1 MASVGGSRGLLE
13 DKVVVISGVG
23 PALGTTLARRC
34 AEEGA
39 DLVLAAR
46 TVERLEGV
54 AKEIAVLGRRALS
67 VGTDITDEA
76 QVSNLVEA
84 SLKEYGKVDVLI
96 NNAFR
101 VPSMKPLAN
110 TTFDHMRDAI
120 ELTVFGALRMIQGF
134 TPALAEAKG
143 SVVNVNSMVVR
154 HSQAKYGAYKM
165 AKSALLAMSQSLAT
179 ELGDQGI
186 RVNSIL
192 PGYIWGGTLES
203 YFNHQAGKYGT
214 TVDEI
219 YKATAAASDLK
230 RLPTE
235 NEVASAIL
243 FMASDLSSGITGQ
256 ALDVNCGEYKA

>member
-1 MASVGGSRGLLE
+1 MTGMLE

-23 PALGTTLARRC
+23 PALGSTLARRC
-34 AEEGA
+34 AEQGA

-46 TVERLEGV
+46 TVNRLEDV
-54 AKEIAVLGRRALS
+54 AKQITDLGRRAVT

-76 QVSNLVEA
+76 QVDNLVDETLTA
-84 SLKEYGKVDVLI
+84 YGKVDVLI
-96 NNAFR
+96 NNAFK
-101 VPSMKPLAN
+101 VPSMRPLAD
-110 TTFDHMRDAI
+110 TTFEHMKDAI
-120 ELTVFGALRMIQGF
+120 DLTVFGALSMIQRF

-179 ELGDQGI
+179 ELGEQDI
-186 RVNSIL
+186 RVNSVL
-192 PGYIWGGTLES
+192 PGYIWGGTLKG
-203 YFNHQAGKYGT
+203 YFEHQAGKYGT

-219 YKATAAASDLK
+219 YNAAAVNSDLK

-235 NEVASAIL
+235 DEVASAII
-243 FMASDLSSGITGQ
+243 FMASDLASGITGQ

>member
-1 MASVGGSRGLLE
+1 MTGSDRLL
-13 DKVVVISGVG
+13 DGKGVVISGGG

-34 AEEGA
+34 AQSGA

-46 TVERLEGV
+46 TVERLEDV
-54 AKEIAVLGRRALS
+54 AKQVADLGRRAVS
-67 VGTDITDEA
+67 VGTDITDAE
-76 QVSNLVEA
+76 QVENLVAA
-84 SLKEYGKVDVLI
+84 SLDAYGRVDVLI

-101 VPSMKPLAN
+101 VPSMKPFAN
-110 TTFDHMRDAI
+110 TTYEHMRDAI

-134 TPALAEAKG
+134 TPALTETKG

-165 AKSALLAMSQSLAT
+165 AKSALLAMSQTLAT

-186 RVNSIL
+186 RVNSVL

-203 YFNHQAGKYGT
+203 YFTQQAQKYGT
-214 TVDEI
+214 TVEEI

-235 NEVASAIL
+235 DEVASAIL

-256 ALDVNCGEYKA
+256 ALDVNCGEFKA

>member
-1 MASVGGSRGLLE
+1 MAGALPLLE
-13 DKVVVISGVG
+13 NKVVVISGVG

-34 AEEGA
+34 AESGA
-39 DLVLAAR
+39 DVVLAAR
-46 TVERLEGV
+46 TVERLEDV
-54 AKEIAVLGRRALS
+54 AKQVTDLGRRALS
-67 VGTDITDEA
+67 VGTDITDDA
-76 QVSNLVEA
+76 QVANLVDETLEA
-84 SLKEYGKVDVLI
+84 YGRVDVLI

-101 VPSMKPLAN
+101 VPSMKPFAN
-110 TTFDHMRDAI
+110 TTFEHMKDAI
-120 ELTVFGALRMIQGF
+120 ELTVFGALRMVQAF
-134 TPALAEAKG
+134 TPALAETKG

-165 AKSALLAMSQSLAT
+165 AKSALLAMSQTLAT

-186 RVNSIL
+186 RVNSVL

-203 YFNHQAGKYGT
+203 YFTHQAGKYGT
-214 TVDEI
+214 TVEEI

-235 NEVASAIL
+235 DEVASAIL

-256 ALDVNCGEYKA
+256 ALDVNCGEFKA

>member
-1 MASVGGSRGLLE
+1 MGGLLA

-23 PALGTTLARRC
+23 PALGTTLAKRC

-46 TVERLEGV
+46 TVERLEDV
-54 AKEIAVLGRRALS
+54 AEQVADLGRRAVS
-67 VGTDITDEA
+67 IGTDITDTA
-76 QVSNLVEA
+76 QVDNLVAETLTA
-84 SLKEYGKVDVLI
+84 YGRVDVLI

-101 VPSMKPLAN
+101 VPSMKPLAD
-110 TTFDHMRDAI
+110 TTFDHMKDAI

-179 ELGDQGI
+179 ELGEQGI
-186 RVNSIL
+186 RVNSVL
-192 PGYIWGGTLES
+192 PGYIWGGTLQG
-203 YFNHQAGKYGT
+203 YFEHQAKKYGT
-214 TVDEI
+214 SVDDI
-219 YKATAAASDLK
+219 YNAAAVNSDLK

-235 NEVASAIL
+235 DEVASSII

>member
-1 MASVGGSRGLLE
+1 MAGLL
-13 DKVVVISGVG
+13 DGKVVVISGVG
-23 PALGTTLARRC
+23 PGLGTTLARRC
-34 AEEGA
+34 ADAGA

-46 TVERLEGV
+46 TVERLEDV
-54 AKEIAVLGRRALS
+54 AKQVADMGRRAVS
-67 VGTDITDEA
+67 VGTDITDEE
-76 QVSNLVEA
+76 QVGNLVAE
-84 SLKEYGKVDVLI
+84 SLKAYGKIDVLI

-110 TTFDHMRDAI
+110 TTFEHMREAI
-120 ELTVFGALRMIQGF
+120 ELTVFGALRLTQGF
-134 TPALAEAKG
+134 TPALAEANG

-154 HSQAKYGAYKM
+154 NSQAKYGAYKI

-179 ELGDQGI
+179 ELGEQGI

-192 PGYIWGGTLES
+192 PGYIWGETLEG

-235 NEVASAIL
+235 DEVASAIL

-256 ALDVNCGEYKA
+256 TLDVNCGEYKA

>member
-1 MASVGGSRGLLE
+1 MAGLLH

-46 TVERLEGV
+46 TVERLEEV
-54 AKEIAVLGRRALS
+54 AGQVTALGRRALA

-76 QVSNLVEA
+76 QVANLVSTSIGEF
-84 SLKEYGKVDVLI
+84 GKVDVLI

-101 VPSMKPLAN
+101 VPSMKPFAK
-110 TTFDHMRDAI
+110 TSFDHIRDTI
-120 ELTVFGALRMIQGF
+120 ELTVLGALRLIQGF
-134 TPALAEAKG
+134 TPALTEANG

-154 HSQAKYGAYKM
+154 HSDPKQGAYKM
-165 AKSALLAMSQSLAT
+165 AKSALLAMSQSLAS
-179 ELGDQGI
+179 ELGEAGI
-186 RVNSIL
+186 RVNSVL
-192 PGYIWGGTLES
+192 PGYIWGGTLQS
-203 YFNHQAGKYGT
+203 YFEHQAGKYGT

-219 YKATAAASDLK
+219 YKAAAVNSDLK

-235 NEVASAIL
+235 DEVASAIL

>member
-1 MASVGGSRGLLE
+1 MTMGVQLLE

-34 AEEGA
+34 AEAGA

-46 TVERLEGV
+46 TVERLDDV
-54 AKEIAVLGRRALS
+54 AAQVGSTGRRALA
-67 VGTDITDEA
+67 VGTDITDDA
-76 QVSNLVEA
+76 AVGNLVEKA
-84 SLKEYGKVDVLI
+84 LEEFGRVDVLI

-101 VPSMKPLAN
+101 VPSMKPLAD
-110 TTFDHMRDAI
+110 TTFEHMREAI
-120 ELTVFGALRMIQGF
+120 ELTVFGALRLVQGF

-179 ELGDQGI
+179 ELGDRGI

-203 YFNHQAGKYGT
+203 YFAHQAGKYGT
-214 TVDEI
+214 TVEQI
-219 YKATAAASDLK
+219 YQATAAASDLK

-235 NEVASAIL
+235 DEVASAIL

>member
-1 MASVGGSRGLLE
+1 MGMLE
-13 DKVVVISGVG
+13 NKVVLISGVG

-34 AEEGA
+34 AQEGA

-54 AKEIAVLGRRALS
+54 ASEVEGLGRRAVS

-76 QVSNLVEA
+76 QVTNLVEK
-84 SLKEYGKVDVLI
+84 SLDAYGRVDVLI
-96 NNAFR
+96 NNAFK
-101 VPSMKPLAN
+101 VPSMKPLGK
-110 TTFDHMRDAI
+110 TSFDHIRETF
-120 ELTVFGALRMIQGF
+120 ELTVLGALRLIQGL
-134 TPALAEAKG
+134 TPALTEANG

-154 HSQAKYGAYKM
+154 HSDPKQGAYKM
-165 AKSALLAMSQSLAT
+165 AKSALLAMSQSLAS
-179 ELGDQGI
+179 ELGEQGI
-186 RVNSIL
+186 RVNSVL
-192 PGYIWGGTLES
+192 PGYIWGGTLQG
-203 YFNHQAGKYGT
+203 YFEHQAGKYGT

-219 YKATAAASDLK
+219 YKAAAVNSDLK

-235 NEVASAIL
+235 DEVASAIL

>member
-1 MASVGGSRGLLE
+1 MPDSGLLLE
-13 DKVVVISGVG
+13 GKVVVISGVG

-34 AEEGA
+34 AENGA

-46 TVERLEGV
+46 TVERLDEV
-54 AKEIAVLGRRALS
+54 ARQVTDLGRRAVS

-76 QVSNLVEA
+76 QVRNLVDE
-84 SLKEYGKVDVLI
+84 SLTAYGKVDVLI

-110 TTFDHMRDAI
+110 TTFDHMREAI

-134 TPALAEAKG
+134 TPALAESKG

-179 ELGDQGI
+179 ELGEQGI

-219 YKATAAASDLK
+219 YQATAASSDLK

-235 NEVASAIL
+235 DEVASAIV